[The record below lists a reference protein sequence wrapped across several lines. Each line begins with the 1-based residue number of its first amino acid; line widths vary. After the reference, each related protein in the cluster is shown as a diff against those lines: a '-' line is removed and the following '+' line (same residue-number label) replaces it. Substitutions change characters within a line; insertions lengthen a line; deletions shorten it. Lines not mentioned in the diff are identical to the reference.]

1 MHMHSQYPLRLFLI
15 AFVFVQLPSVVLGFI
30 DSPELV
36 EKSIQ
41 HDNETRWFI
50 EYQPDSIQIENEVK
64 PPVVIWLHGGGESM
78 RGALNRINIPSRRWI
93 QLSEENDFLLLVP
106 NGVNLRTGD
115 TFGNEQTWTY
125 LLSLDDN
132 RPRYD
137 DVGFISKLVE
147 YAIKERN
154 VDPNREYITGI
165 SLGGLMTFTMLLRVP
180 ELFAAGAAFIANLP
194 SFTIPFPN
202 QTTPIMMMTGNR
214 DRIMPFDGGPLDG
227 GTIRAAST
235 TRDFWIQANQAAASS
250 VVRTTIPN
258 RSWLDRCRIRSEF
271 YPADQ
276 FDNTSGTTAAT
287 SAPVQYYIMDG
298 GGHNIPS
305 RRGIL
310 NPNNLVRE
318 LFLGRACHDANG
330 ADLAWTFLSSYSK
343 TV

>member
-125 LLSLDDN
+125 LLSPDDN

-137 DVGFISKLVE
+137 DVGFISKLVLNE
-147 YAIKERN
+147 
-154 VDPNREYITGI
+154 
-165 SLGGLMTFTMLLRVP
+165 
-180 ELFAAGAAFIANLP
+180 
-194 SFTIPFPN
+194 
-202 QTTPIMMMTGNR
+202 Q
-214 DRIMPFDGGPLDG
+214 
-227 GTIRAAST
+227 
-235 TRDFWIQANQAAASS
+235 
-250 VVRTTIPN
+250 VR
-258 RSWLDRCRIRSEF
+258 
-271 YPADQ
+271 
-276 FDNTSGTTAAT
+276 
-287 SAPVQYYIMDG
+287 
-298 GGHNIPS
+298 
-305 RRGIL
+305 
-310 NPNNLVRE
+310 
-318 LFLGRACHDANG
+318 
-330 ADLAWTFLSSYSK
+330 
-343 TV
+343 